1 MKHRGNEHEPQAES
15 RPGRPVKPKS
25 ERRNNTVTLRLK
37 DSELAAFERRA
48 EEARLSMSE
57 LIRRKVLGKPTSAK
71 ANAALRVRLREL
83 VMELERL
90 RKQAAGEGEDPAER
104 DPAER
109 DATERS
115 PAGRSPAGR
124 SLNEEALMIVL
135 DEARAVLSQCTAQ
148 QRGSGVL

>member
-1 MKHRGNEHEPQAES
+1 
-15 RPGRPVKPKS
+15 V
-25 ERRNNTVTLRLK
+25 RLT

-48 EEARLSMSE
+48 EEASLSMSE
-57 LIRRKVLGKPTSAK
+57 LIRRKVLGKPTHAK

-90 RKQAAGEGEDPAER
+90 REQAAGEGGGDPAEGN
-104 DPAER
+104 PEEG

-115 PAGRSPAGR
+115 PTGG

-135 DEARAVLSQCTAQ
+135 DEARAALSQCTARQ
-148 QRGSGVL
+148 LGPGV

>member
-109 DATERS
+109 
-115 PAGRSPAGR
+115 SPAGR

>member
-104 DPAER
+104 D
-109 DATERS
+109 ATE
-115 PAGRSPAGR
+115 RSPAGR

-135 DEARAVLSQCTAQ
+135 DKARAVLSQCTAQ

>member
-1 MKHRGNEHEPQAES
+1 VAYQKQKGRG
-15 RPGRPVKPKS
+15 GRPEKPKR
-25 ERRNNTVTLRLK
+25 ERRVHRLTVRLT

-48 EEARLSMSE
+48 EEASLSMSE

-90 RKQAAGEGEDPAER
+90 RKQATGEGEDPAEGNP
-104 DPAER
+104 DEG

-115 PAGRSPAGR
+115 PAGG
-124 SLNEEALMIVL
+124 SLTEEALIIVL

-148 QRGSGVL
+148 QRGPGVL